1 MTWISIVCISRYPVT
16 YMEIATVTNISSEV
30 KFYLTVYGCIAV
42 TNTVFTAIRAFLF
55 AYGGI
60 RAATLIHNRV
70 LDQVLKVSSV
80 YGNTMA
86 NANRLGIIFILL
98 CWG

>member
-1 MTWISIVCISRYPVT
+1 
-16 YMEIATVTNISSEV
+16 MEIATVTNISSEV

-70 LDQVLKVSSV
+70 LDQILKVSSV

-86 NANRLGIIFILL
+86 NTNRFSFCHVG
-98 CWG
+98 GS